1 MFNYSMRILV
11 FLLIICFNFHA
22 VACANYIGNP
32 HKNAQQERIVPGAGN
47 PVRVEPAN
55 WWTGLKHNRVELLV
69 QYDGVRDFK
78 ATLAPCTGV
87 TIDKV
92 EKGDSPNY
100 LFVTLNIAPDA
111 PPQTLQLRF
120 SAERKGAAVDFH
132 LYERGKGKRGQG
144 MSSKDVVYLIMPDRF
159 ANGDPNNDQVAGM
172 MDGLARDSLVGRH
185 GGDLKGIIDHLDY
198 IQDLGMTALWLNPE
212 LENDQDRESYHGYAI
227 TDHYRIDRRLG
238 TNEQYREL
246 VNLCHARNMK
256 VVRDVVF
263 NHIGSNHYWMKDLPT
278 KDWINQWPEFTR
290 TSYKAPTLVDPYRSE
305 SDLKLFTDG
314 WFDKRMPDLNQRNPH
329 VANYLIQQAIW
340 WVEYAGID
348 DFRIDTYT
356 YSDQDFMSRWCAE
369 MLKEYPNMNMVGEI
383 WEHSVVIQGYFA
395 NDQPIRKADFDSNLP
410 GVIDFQVMFAIN
422 EALTKEQGWTEGVGR
437 LYYTLAQDHFYK
449 DPNRNLVM
457 LDNHDTDRF
466 FSIVKEDLN
475 KYKSGIAFLLTI
487 RGIPQIYYATEILGT
502 GMASPSH
509 GNIRKDFPGGWPG
522 DPVDKFIRSG
532 RTAQENEAF
541 DYTRALIC
549 YRNNTPALQSGKLM
563 QFVPVD
569 GVYVYFRYDEAKT
582 VMVVLNTANKPVTL
596 QTARFAERMQG
607 FSKARD
613 VATSAAINDISRLSL
628 PANGSMVLELM
639 P

>member
-1 MFNYSMRILV
+1 MTDLRITTLDSG
-11 FLLIICFNFHA
+11 LT
-22 VACANYIGNP
+22 VAT
-32 HKNAQQERIVPGAGN
+32 ERVPGTLSVATG
-47 PVRVEPAN
+47 VWGGVGARDEPAH
-55 WWTGLKHNRVELLV
+55 TSGVSHFLEHLL
-69 QYDGVRDFK
+69 FK
-78 ATLAPCTGV
+78 GTEQRSAIDISR
-87 TIDKV
+87 TID
-92 EKGDSPNY
+92 
-100 LFVTLNIAPDA
+100 
-111 PPQTLQLRF
+111 
-120 SAERKGAAVDFH
+120 
-132 LYERGKGKRGQG
+132 
-144 MSSKDVVYLIMPDRF
+144 
-159 ANGDPNNDQVAGM
+159 
-172 MDGLARDSLVGRH
+172 RH
-185 GGDLKGIIDHLDY
+185 GGDIKGIIDHLDY

-263 NHIGSNHYWMKDLPT
+263 NHIGNNHYWMKDLPT

-340 WVEYAGID
+340 WVEYAGVD

-487 RGIPQIYYATEILGT
+487 RGIPQIYYATEMLGT

-522 DPVDKFIRSG
+522 DPVDKFIRAG
-532 RTAQENEAF
+532 RSAQENDAY
-541 DYTRALIC
+541 DYTRTLVR
-549 YRNNTPALQSGKLM
+549 YRNNTPALQTGKLM

-582 VMVVLNTANKPVTL
+582 VMVVLNTANKPMTL

-613 VATSAAINDISRLSL
+613 VVTSAAINDLSRLSL
-628 PANGSMVLELM
+628 PANGSMVLELL